1 MSRPVP
7 TDIKLYHIVHLD
19 RLSSIIQD
27 GFIWS
32 DAEVQQRSSSGTTI
46 GMSSIK
52 ERRMHKALTS
62 YPNLHVGECV
72 PFYFCPRSVMLYM
85 FYRDNHQD
93 ITYHEGQAPLIH
105 LVTDLLRIVDWA
117 NQNGRRW
124 AFTDSN
130 AGSYYFNDYN
140 DLEQLHRIDW
150 PSVQARDWQ
159 NCRDQKQAEFLM
171 ENQLPFEL
179 IESIGVY
186 SIKQQQIVAGVLS
199 SSGHKPPVN
208 SMRNWYY

>member
-7 TDIKLYHIVHLD
+7 TVIKLYHIVHLD

-32 DAEVQQRSSSGTTI
+32 DAEVQQRCSSGTTI

-52 ERRMHKALTS
+52 ERRMHKTLTC
-62 YPNLHVGECV
+62 YPDLHVGECV
-72 PFYFCPRSVMLYM
+72 PFYFCPRSVMLYL
-85 FYRDNHQD
+85 FYMNNHPD
-93 ITYHEGQAPLIH
+93 VAYTGGQEPIIH
-105 LVTDLLRIVDWA
+105 FVVDLQNVVEWA
-117 NQNGRRW
+117 YQNGKRW
-124 AFTDSN
+124 VFTDSN

-140 DLEQLHRIDW
+140 NLDQLHRIDW
-150 PSVQARDWQ
+150 PSVQATNWQ
-159 NCRDQKQAEFLM
+159 NCREQKQAEFLM

-186 SIKQQQIVAGVLS
+186 SINQQQSVAGFLS
-199 SSGHKPPVN
+199 ASEYKPPVN
-208 SMRNWYY
+208 IMKNWYY